1 MNDRAHRRKLGQNYL
16 IDPVILFEMERA
28 ISPQKNNLFFEIG
41 PGTGALTEHL
51 MGHNRQIIA
60 MDLDQKNIIV
70 LTERFPKAEHEF
82 IHGDVLKE
90 PLDFLYKAKH
100 RVVGNLPY
108 NISTQIII
116 KLINYLSGIED
127 MHFLVQKEVAHRICA
142 SNKSGDW
149 GRLGVKIAA
158 LFNTTI
164 LFDVPPESFDI
175 KPKVQS
181 SFIRLIPRVNPM
193 IDLNK
198 FSRFSNLVD
207 QSFANKRKG
216 IKNNLKKLAIDFE
229 DLNINPLA
237 RAEELSIED
246 FISVFQTI
254 DS

>member
-60 MDLDQKNIIV
+60 MDLDQKNIIA

-158 LFNTTI
+158 LFKTTI

-193 IDLNK
+193 IALNK

-216 IKNNLKKLAIDFE
+216 IKNNLKKLAINFE

>member
-41 PGTGALTEHL
+41 PGTGALTNHL

-60 MDLDQKNIIV
+60 MDLDQKNIIA
-70 LTERFPKAEHEF
+70 LSERFPKAEHEF

-142 SNKSGDW
+142 SDKSGDW

-158 LFNTTI
+158 LFKTTI

-193 IDLNK
+193 IALNK

>member
-158 LFNTTI
+158 LFKTTI

>member
-41 PGTGALTEHL
+41 PGTGALTNHL

-60 MDLDQKNIIV
+60 MDLDQKNIIA
-70 LTERFPKAEHEF
+70 LSERFPKAEHEF

-90 PLDFLYKAKH
+90 PLDFLYEAKH

-116 KLINYLSGIED
+116 KLIDYLSGIED

-142 SNKSGDW
+142 SNKSGNW

-158 LFNTTI
+158 LFKTTI

-216 IKNNLKKLAIDFE
+216 IKNNLKKLAIEFE

>member
-41 PGTGALTEHL
+41 PGTGALTNHL

-60 MDLDQKNIIV
+60 MDLDQKNIIA
-70 LTERFPKAEHEF
+70 LSERFPKAEHEF

-116 KLINYLSGIED
+116 KLIDYFSGIED

-158 LFNTTI
+158 LFKTTI

-216 IKNNLKKLAIDFE
+216 IKNNLKKLAIEFE

>member
-41 PGTGALTEHL
+41 PGTGALTNHL

-60 MDLDQKNIIV
+60 MDLDQKNIIA
-70 LTERFPKAEHEF
+70 LSERFPKAEHEF

-116 KLINYLSGIED
+116 KLIDYLSGIED

-158 LFNTTI
+158 LFKTTI

-216 IKNNLKKLAIDFE
+216 IKNNLKKLAIEFE
-229 DLNINPLA
+229 ELNINPLA

>member
-60 MDLDQKNIIV
+60 MDLDQKNIIA
-70 LTERFPKAEHEF
+70 LSERFPKAEHEF

-90 PLDFLYKAKH
+90 PLDFLYNANH

-158 LFNTTI
+158 LFKTTI

-193 IDLNK
+193 IALNK

>member
-142 SNKSGDW
+142 SDKSGDW

-158 LFNTTI
+158 LFKTTI

-216 IKNNLKKLAIDFE
+216 IKNNLKKLAIEFE